1 MVKERRIEKA
11 VFHWYSGSIDLLD
24 EILSRGYFISAT
36 PALVYSPPHQEAI
49 KRAPIEKVLLETD
62 TPVKY
67 QGKEAKP
74 KDVRV
79 SLGEVAR
86 LKDMDRS
93 IVAEQ
98 TTANASQFFGIP
110 FQT

>member
-1 MVKERRIEKA
+1 
-11 VFHWYSGSIDLLD
+11 
-24 EILSRGYFISAT
+24 
-36 PALVYSPPHQEAI
+36 
-49 KRAPIEKVLLETD
+49 
-62 TPVKY
+62 VKY